1 MPNDVAL
8 APSIPKALAMLTAME
23 EELTNAKTYDH
34 IEDVIRRAKALRIL
48 FKKVEDVEH
57 RAQLTILLG
66 KRRIGEELKKVPKA
80 NKHQSSKDGK
90 LTTGIKPTERHRM
103 GKLAALPESTVRE
116 TSLKLQENGK
126 EATVSAVLQEI
137 AYQHKSANRASKLNK
152 IAAKALPKQ
161 LFNIAVA
168 DPPWRTETWSDKG
181 KDRAADNH
189 YPTMSLDEI
198 KTLAVAGLMS
208 RNALLGLWITVPFI
222 GVMHEILDS
231 WDFEFKSMLTWDKEI
246 PGTGKWLLNQTEHL
260 VIATRGGFP
269 APEPGTQISS
279 LYRERRGAHSAKPE
293 GILDWIDRIYPD
305 SPKIELFRRG
315 PARLGWTAWG
325 NEAT

>member
-1 MPNDVAL
+1 
-8 APSIPKALAMLTAME
+8 
-23 EELTNAKTYDH
+23 
-34 IEDVIRRAKALRIL
+34 
-48 FKKVEDVEH
+48 
-57 RAQLTILLG
+57 
-66 KRRIGEELKKVPKA
+66 
-80 NKHQSSKDGK
+80 
-90 LTTGIKPTERHRM
+90 M